1 MRASGFARQ
10 PLGRMTNVSLEPG
23 DAGSLAD
30 VVAATDRGVRME
42 TAVPRGRDRCQTGR
56 NRPSG
61 LGEAPEGR

>member
-1 MRASGFARQ
+1 
-10 PLGRMTNVSLEPG
+10 MTNVSLEPG